1 MADLL
6 RLAAFKAHELLT
18 GRHLLARLQELNRT
32 QWLDREELLTLQR
45 KKLHSLLAYAYRY
58 VPYYQRL
65 FDQVNFKPDD
75 VLADLT
81 ALHKLPV
88 LTKAII
94 RENFDDMLTTESRR
108 RARMDQLTTGGSTGH
123 PLIFMQDSDF
133 RDYVTADIHRHLG
146 WAGWELGQPHA
157 YIWGASFEVQTAQSI
172 RVKLMDWVLNR
183 FLTTAYVLS
192 EESMGAFAAE
202 IRRRRPRILFGY
214 PSSVYRFAEFVREHG
229 MDDIK
234 FEAIFGSAEV
244 LYPAQRQF
252 IEEVFAGKMFNR
264 YGSRE
269 LGGIACECEAHT
281 ALHASIENVYI
292 EILREL
298 EGNEPTQPG
307 ETGHIVVTN
316 LNNYGMPFIRY
327 SIEDMGAWSSRES
340 CPCGRELPLM
350 ELIQGRRIDMFKT
363 RDGRGVWGG
372 FASPLFGMEGVKQFQ
387 LVQKSLDL
395 VVARIV
401 KEGKLDQARLDTIE
415 RTVKRALGDHVRVEF
430 EFPDE
435 IPILD
440 SGKYRYAISEISEK
454 RRDQGVSNGS

>member
-1 MADLL
+1 MTDLL
-6 RLAAFKAHELLT
+6 RLVAFKAHELLT
-18 GRHLLARLQELNRT
+18 GRRVLDRMQELNRT
-32 QWLDREELLTLQR
+32 QWLRREELLRLQQQ
-45 KKLHSLLAYAYRY
+45 KLHSLLTYAGKN
-58 VPYYQRL
+58 VPYYHRL
-65 FDQVNFKPDD
+65 FERVDFAPDE
-75 VLADLT
+75 VLTDPT

-94 RENFDDMLTTESRR
+94 RENFDELLTTESKR
-108 RARMDQLTTGGSTGH
+108 RAQMGQLTTGGSTGH
-123 PLIFMQDSDF
+123 PLVFMQDSNF

-192 EESMGAFAAE
+192 EESMSAFAAQ
-202 IRRRRPRILFGY
+202 IRKRRPRILFGY
-214 PSSVYRFAEFVREHG
+214 PSSVYRFAKFVREHS
-229 MDDIK
+229 MDDIT

-244 LYPAQRQF
+244 LYPAQRRF

-269 LGGIACECEAHT
+269 LGGLACECEAHT

-292 EILREL
+292 EILRGL
-298 EGNEPTQPG
+298 EGNEPTRPG

-327 SIEDMGAWSSRES
+327 SIEDLGAWSNRES

-350 ELIQGRRIDMFKT
+350 DLVQGRRIDMFET

-395 VVARIV
+395 VIARIV
-401 KEGKLDQARLDTIE
+401 KEGELDQARLDTIE
-415 RTVKRALGDHVRVEF
+415 RTVKMALGDHVRVKF

-435 IPILD
+435 IPVLD
-440 SGKYRYAISEISEK
+440 SGKYRYAISEISE
-454 RRDQGVSNGS
+454 RQSAQGVLS